1 MKTGDKLIAT
11 DPCVMHGY
19 GTHALTVGK
28 EYRVLDSNGKRF
40 TVIDDDGEPHHF
52 ETRGKE
58 FFKPV
63 EG

>member
-11 DPCVMHGY
+11 DPCVMQGI
-19 GTHALTVGK
+19 GTNALTVGK
-28 EYRVLDSNGKRF
+28 EYSVVDSNGKRF
-40 TVIDDDGEPHHF
+40 TVIDDDGGTHHF
-52 ETRGKE
+52 ETRGKQ